1 MATAVKKAQPQIGF
15 RVDTLRGL
23 SRRAKDYL
31 RRHPKDARKV
41 VADALESAAEAAA
54 TVTYKVNGKTIEVPK
69 RLVHLIDVPK
79 RRPELI
85 GIAEAANRLK
95 VSQKTVRG
103 WVKDRVMLGWKT
115 EGRGLVVPK
124 EQIMGPGKVAP
135 GIKELVAII
144 DGDPSLTWI
153 FLQKEWPF
161 EHDVM
166 RPIDKLKAGKVEEVL
181 GTAPG
186 FGSDFT

>member
-1 MATAVKKAQPQIGF
+1 MAE
-15 RVDTLRGL
+15 
-23 SRRAKDYL
+23 
-31 RRHPKDARKV
+31 
-41 VADALESAAEAAA
+41 ALESAAEAAA

-79 RRPELI
+79 HRPELI
-85 GIAEAANRLK
+85 GIAEAAKRLK

-124 EQIMGPGKVAP
+124 EQIMGPGKVVP

-144 DGDPSLTWI
+144 DDDPSLTWI

-166 RPIDKLKAGKVEEVL
+166 RPIDKLKSGKVREVL

>member
-15 RVDTLRGL
+15 RVDMLRDL
-23 SRRAKDYL
+23 SRRAKEYL
-31 RRHPKDARKV
+31 HRHPKDARKV

-69 RLVHLIDVPK
+69 RLAHLMDVPK
-79 RRPELI
+79 LRPELI

-115 EGRGLVVPK
+115 E
-124 EQIMGPGKVAP
+124 GPGKVAP

-181 GTAPG
+181 GIAPG